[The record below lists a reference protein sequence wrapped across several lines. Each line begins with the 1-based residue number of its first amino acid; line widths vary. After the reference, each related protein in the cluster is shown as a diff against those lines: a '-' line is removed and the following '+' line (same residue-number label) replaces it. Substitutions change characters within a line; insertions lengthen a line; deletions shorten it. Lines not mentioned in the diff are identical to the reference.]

1 MLTLKLQCAD
11 LGKPNCHAL
20 HSPAGGCI
28 LLGVR
33 LPFRATSYRGST
45 SLLVGF
51 DLPSAF
57 QSTESRHVYC
67 KPSFPQ
73 CHSPACYSI
82 QRTSS
87 FCELF
92 GNQSNGLLSVRFPFP
107 SVTPNGLCSRQ
118 AGDCERL
125 SSEYQQA
132 DLEQQN
138 CNSNASPGWR
148 LHFVGGSPVPSS
160 RFFSFHKLTIP
171 TSTCFADHR
180 FGTFPIQPLLF
191 NSANKPL
198 LRTT

>member
-1 MLTLKLQCAD
+1 MRPLTFRQFHSPACYSIQRTSSFCELFGNQSNGLLSVRFPFPSVTPNGLCSRQAGDCEMLTLKLQCAD

-92 GNQSNGLLSVRFPFP
+92 GNQLNGLLSVRFPFP

-118 AGDCERL
+118 AGLVCYYLPRINRL
-125 SSEYQQA
+125 
-132 DLEQQN
+132 
-138 CNSNASPGWR
+138 
-148 LHFVGGSPVPSS
+148 
-160 RFFSFHKLTIP
+160 T
-171 TSTCFADHR
+171 
-180 FGTFPIQPLLF
+180 
-191 NSANKPL
+191 
-198 LRTT
+198 